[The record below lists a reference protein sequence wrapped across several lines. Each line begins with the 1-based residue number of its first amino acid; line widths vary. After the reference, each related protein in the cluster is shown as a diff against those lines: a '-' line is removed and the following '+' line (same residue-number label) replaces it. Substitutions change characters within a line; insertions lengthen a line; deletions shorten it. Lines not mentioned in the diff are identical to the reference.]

1 MAREKLGRNDP
12 CWCQS
17 GKKYKKCHLDRETDS
32 PRPYHEFAKNFN
44 SLRKGDHRCLY
55 PVASGSCTAPT
66 IKAHSIS
73 RNAALL
79 KIARNGRVYQIVP
92 DSFQIAKERG
102 KIKHSLVG
110 IGLATTFTGFCSQ
123 HDFCLFKEIDNEVLV
138 PTAKQVFLLHYRAL
152 CKELYAKRPMLV
164 AHDALK
170 DTDRG
175 KPIEIQ
181 TVLQKLL
188 QRSGEAMARSI
199 EELEGDKKIC
209 DRALISEDFS
219 HLRGC
224 IIEFSGVPIMAC
236 SGLTQPVYD
245 FSARKLQN
253 LGDLNS
259 SMARL
264 SFTLLPNA
272 GGGTAAFIWL
282 DRDDSVCRR
291 FAESFVELPDGRKC
305 DAIVQLVIDAFENHV
320 VNPTW
325 WESLSSEQ
333 RIDLE
338 KRVENW
344 TALRKINVSALVP
357 STRRFADWGYCKYW
371 WV

>member
-17 GKKYKKCHLDRETDS
+17 GKKYKKCHLDRESDS
-32 PRPYHEFAKNFN
+32 PRPYYEFAKNFN
-44 SLRKGDHRCLY
+44 SLRKGDRRCLY
-55 PVASGSCTAPT
+55 PVVSGSCTAPT
-66 IKAHSIS
+66 IEAHSIS

-79 KIARNGRVYQIVP
+79 KIAKNGHVYQIVP

-110 IGLATTFTGFCSQ
+110 IGRATTFTGFCSP
-123 HDFCLFKEIDNEVLV
+123 HDFCLFKEIDNEVLI

-170 DTDRG
+170 DVDRG
-175 KPIEIQ
+175 KSIEIQ
-181 TVLQKLL
+181 ASLQDLL
-188 QRSGEAMARSI
+188 RRSGDAMSRSI
-199 EELEGDKKIC
+199 EELEDDKDIC
-209 DRALISEDFS
+209 DRSLLSEDFS
-219 HLRGC
+219 QLRGC
-224 IIEFSGVPIMAC
+224 IIEFSGVPTMAC

-245 FSARKLQN
+245 FSADHLQN
-253 LGDLNS
+253 LADLNS
-259 SMARL
+259 PMARL

-272 GGGTAAFIWL
+272 EGGIAAFIWI
-282 DRDDSVCRR
+282 DRHDTVCRR
-291 FAESFVELPDGRKC
+291 FAESFVRLPDNRKC
-305 DAIVQLVIDAFENHV
+305 DAIVQFVIDAFENHV
-320 VNPTW
+320 VNPDW

-333 RIDLE
+333 RIDLD

-344 TALRKINVSALVP
+344 TALSKINDSALVP
-357 STRRFADWGYCKYW
+357 SAQRFADWRYCKYR